1 MNVYVTDTHSLYWY
15 LTDTRKLPKAALR
28 AFEEGENGLALIYVP
43 TIALCEMWMMND
55 AYGRVMPFDRLLQ
68 LVKASK
74 QFITIPL
81 EIEDVELFDQ
91 FSVIPNDHD
100 RIIAI
105 AAYRMDAALIT
116 SDMKIRESKLVRI
129 IW

>member
-1 MNVYVTDTHSLYWY
+1 
-15 LTDTRKLPKAALR
+15 
-28 AFEEGENGLALIYVP
+28 
-43 TIALCEMWMMND
+43 MWMMND

-105 AAYRMDAALIT
+105 AAHRMDAALIT